1 MHPDFLVCATWVSSF
16 SRLNCP
22 VLRQVTSTR
31 GVPWRVACFLKPPF
45 YVTYLSVALQ
55 WKKSPFEITLFSTLN
70 NTMAAPSGS
79 QADPDA
85 ETNLSSRTRI
95 SAMIREDWAQSAK
108 EDGNDN
114 SLWEDVFGF
123 VSSTSSRYTR
133 SDVPV
138 QLLEEDMHD
147 LWYLFF
153 QASMNISGERAE
165 QDRLVMQI
173 LYARELGAL
182 LRKGENM
189 EIIGEAVTRD
199 GRIYKDLPFLVG
211 DMTDY
216 WIRES
221 GSMSTDQRQN
231 FASFLAKASAA
242 GVADDKLCGCALII
256 LRDTLESTTR
266 LGKGAS
272 SPTVV
277 PERQDD
283 CRSNEGLS
291 IAELLPAANAWI
303 FHAGHKIVQL
313 SDNSVN
319 IFPIQVGMLGDLA
332 RAEGVIPE
340 TGGFSPQR
348 WLFWVKRLGE
358 IEKSETVGEEEAG
371 TATFARG
378 MMNSM
383 LNIVACSDSTMTR
396 ELARQGKLPYQ
407 WVFEGKQGP
416 LSS

>member
-1 MHPDFLVCATWVSSF
+1 VGDFI

-22 VLRQVTSTR
+22 VLRQSYKYSGR
-31 GVPWRVACFLKPPF
+31 LLENRLFLKTVF
-45 YVTYLSVALQ
+45 LRDLSQVLPCSGR
-55 WKKSPFEITLFSTLN
+55 KSPFEIASFSTLN
-70 NTMAAPSGS
+70 NIMTAPSGS

-85 ETNLSSRTRI
+85 EIDLSSRTRI
-95 SAMIREDWAQSAK
+95 SAMLREDWAQSAK
-108 EDGNDN
+108 EGGNDN
-114 SLWEDVFGF
+114 RLWEDVFNL
-123 VSSTSSRYTR
+123 VSSTSSRYTG
-133 SDVPV
+133 SDVPI
-138 QLLEEDMHD
+138 QFFEEDMHD

-173 LYARELGAL
+173 LYARELGVL

-189 EIIGEAVTRD
+189 EIIGQAVTRD
-199 GRIYKDLPFLVG
+199 GKIYKDLPFLVG

-221 GSMSTDQRQN
+221 GSMSTNQRQN
-231 FASFLAKASAA
+231 FASFLANLSAA

-266 LGKGAS
+266 LGKGTP

-277 PERQDD
+277 SERQDYQVEQD
-283 CRSNEGLS
+283 DHRNGEALS

-303 FHAGHKIVQL
+303 FYAGHKIIQL

-319 IFPIQVGMLGDLA
+319 IFPVQVGMLGDLA

-340 TGGFSPQR
+340 NRGFSPQR

-358 IEKSETVGEEEAG
+358 IEKSETVGEGEAG
-371 TATFARG
+371 IATFARG

-383 LNIVACSDSTMTR
+383 LNMVTSSDSMMTR
-396 ELARQGKLPYQ
+396 ELARQEKLPYQ
-407 WVFEGKQGP
+407 WVLEGKLGP
-416 LSS
+416 PSS